1 MLALVVRQAMR
12 PVLLGVAVGL
22 AGAAA
27 ATRAIAGL
35 LFEVSATDPATFAG
49 VVLVLA
55 TAALLAS
62 WLPAK
67 RASRVE
73 PTRALAP

>member
-1 MLALVVRQAMR
+1 MRQAMR
-12 PVLLGVAVGL
+12 PVLLGLVVGV

-27 ATRAIAGL
+27 AGRAVAGL
-35 LFEVSATDPATFAG
+35 LFGVSATDPATFAG
-49 VVLVLA
+49 VILVLA
-55 TAALLAS
+55 AAALLAS

-67 RASRVE
+67 RAARVE